1 MKLNKNETF
10 SLKNSYFLIYEFLE
24 FMTHF
29 ITVVGIVL
37 KSLNV
42 VQENKNIF
50 RSCKLFFKKSQIV
63 SKSLKRS
70 KKALESLKESEKV
83 PKSLKKTPKV

>member
-42 VQENKNIF
+42 GLENK
-50 RSCKLFFKKSQIV
+50 KKIGSFLKV
-63 SKSLKRS
+63 SNC
-70 KKALESLKESEKV
+70 
-83 PKSLKKTPKV
+83 LKKYSYHLFVSFLASADIKCNLEMFFLREILSK

>member
-37 KSLNV
+37 KSLKKV
-42 VQENKNIF
+42 RIF
-50 RSCKLFFKKSQIV
+50 FGLVNYF
-63 SKSLKRS
+63 SKSLK
-70 KKALESLKESEKV
+70 
-83 PKSLKKTPKV
+83 